1 MSSRDRDVDEWFRRW
16 WSPWWPPWWGPGSR
30 RGGTGTDIFREF
42 EEMRQDMTRMFEE
55 TVRDIDKLPKDL
67 IREYDTP
74 TGGKVREV
82 GPLVYGY
89 SVTVGPD
96 GKPKV
101 EEFGNVRSLGS
112 SRGGGGMTTPA
123 LTAER
128 EPLADVTTTDKD
140 VKVTVEMPGVS
151 KQDIKISAQ
160 EGSVEV
166 STTESASKKYRRLI
180 ELPPEA
186 DLETAKSTYTNGI
199 LEITFKKKGKT
210 KGKELK
216 ID

>member
-1 MSSRDRDVDEWFRRW
+1 MSTRDRDIDEWFRRW
-16 WSPWWPPWWGPGSR
+16 WSPWWGAGSR
-30 RGGTGTDIFREF
+30 RGTAGGDIFREF
-42 EEMRQDMTRMFEE
+42 EEMRQDMTKMFEE
-55 TVRDIDKLPKDL
+55 TVRDIDKVPKDL

-74 TGGKVREV
+74 TGGRVREV

-101 EEFGNVRSLGS
+101 KEFGNVKSLGG
-112 SRGGGGMTTPA
+112 GGGGMTPPA

-128 EPLADVTTTDKD
+128 EPMADVTTSDKD

-151 KQDIKISAQ
+151 KQDIKINAKDY
-160 EGSVEV
+160 SVEV
-166 STTESASKKYRRLI
+166 STIESASKKYRRLI
-180 ELPPEA
+180 ELPQDA

>member
-1 MSSRDRDVDEWFRRW
+1 MSTRDRDIDEWFRGW
-16 WSPWWPPWWGPGSR
+16 WSPWWGAGSR
-30 RGGTGTDIFREF
+30 RGTAGGDIFREF
-42 EEMRQDMTRMFEE
+42 EEMRQDMTKMFEE
-55 TVRDIDKLPKDL
+55 TVRDIDKVPKDL

-74 TGGKVREV
+74 TGGRVREV

-101 EEFGNVRSLGS
+101 KEFGNVKSLGG
-112 SRGGGGMTTPA
+112 GGGGMTPPA

-128 EPLADVTTTDKD
+128 EPMADVTTSDKD

-151 KQDIKISAQ
+151 KQDIKINAQ
-160 EGSVEV
+160 DYSVEV
-166 STTESASKKYRRLI
+166 STIESASKKYRRLI
-180 ELPPEA
+180 ELPQDA

>member
-1 MSSRDRDVDEWFRRW
+1 MSTRDRDIDEWFRRW
-16 WSPWWPPWWGPGSR
+16 WSPWWGAGSR
-30 RGGTGTDIFREF
+30 RGTAGGDIFREF
-42 EEMRQDMTRMFEE
+42 EEMRQDMTKMFEE
-55 TVRDIDKLPKDL
+55 TVRDIDKVPKDL

-74 TGGKVREV
+74 TGGRVREV

-101 EEFGNVRSLGS
+101 KEFGNVKSLGG
-112 SRGGGGMTTPA
+112 GGGGMTPPA

-128 EPLADVTTTDKD
+128 EPMADVTTSDKD

-151 KQDIKISAQ
+151 KQDIKINAQ
-160 EGSVEV
+160 DYSVEV
-166 STTESASKKYRRLI
+166 SIIESASKKYRRLI
-180 ELPPEA
+180 ELPQDA

>member
-1 MSSRDRDVDEWFRRW
+1 
-16 WSPWWPPWWGPGSR
+16 
-30 RGGTGTDIFREF
+30 
-42 EEMRQDMTRMFEE
+42 MRQDMTRMFEE
-55 TVRDIDKLPKDL
+55 TVRDIDKVPKDL

-74 TGGKVREV
+74 TGGRVREV

-101 EEFGNVRSLGS
+101 KEFGNIKSLG
-112 SRGGGGMTTPA
+112 RGGGMTPPA

-128 EPLADVTTTDKD
+128 EPLADVTTSDKD

-151 KQDIKISAQ
+151 KQDIKINVQ
-160 EGSVEV
+160 DGSVEV
-166 STTESASKKYRRLI
+166 STIGSASKKYRRLI
-180 ELPPEA
+180 ELPPDA

>member
-1 MSSRDRDVDEWFRRW
+1 
-16 WSPWWPPWWGPGSR
+16 
-30 RGGTGTDIFREF
+30 
-42 EEMRQDMTRMFEE
+42 MRQDMTRMFEE
-55 TVRDIDKLPKDL
+55 TVRDIDKVPKDL
-67 IREYDTP
+67 IREYNTP
-74 TGGKVREV
+74 TGGRVREV

-89 SVTVGPD
+89 SMTVGPD

-101 EEFGNVRSLGS
+101 KEFGNVRSLG
-112 SRGGGGMTTPA
+112 GGGMTSPA

-128 EPLADVTTTDKD
+128 EPLADVITTDKD
-140 VKVTVEMPGVS
+140 IKVTVEMPGIS
-151 KQDIKISAQ
+151 KQDIKVNVQDS
-160 EGSVEV
+160 SVEI
-166 STTESASKKYRRLI
+166 STTETASKKYRRFI
-180 ELPPEA
+180 ELSPDA